1 MEDFIGAYIERR
13 QDVEILL
20 TNRRIVAIHLGG
32 IVVEC
37 QLKSFLITY
46 HKIKKWEEKSQRKK
60 SSMFN
65 QTISNPG
72 HGLQKA
78 MRQMPELFNRAKLDQ
93 KLLEHL
99 RDIQYPLLNLDVFL
113 INRIE
118 SPILNSCFDVLLGI
132 IDFDII
138 FFLIIGIN
146 LSFL

>member
-37 QLKSFLITY
+37 QLKSFPITY

-99 RDIQYPLLNLDVFL
+99 RDIQYPLGTNL
-113 INRIE
+113 
-118 SPILNSCFDVLLGI
+118 
-132 IDFDII
+132 IDYIDLRYIPQVSQEQSDQWKKSFYYVCGWLEKNKDII
-138 FFLIIGIN
+138 L
-146 LSFL
+146 